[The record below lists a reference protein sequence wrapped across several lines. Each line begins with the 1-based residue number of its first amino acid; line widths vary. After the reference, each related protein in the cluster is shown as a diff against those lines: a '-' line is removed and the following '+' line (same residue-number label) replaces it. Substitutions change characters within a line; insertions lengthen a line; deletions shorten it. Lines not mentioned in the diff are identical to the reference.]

1 MYQVIARKYRPQTFA
16 DVVSQEHVKT
26 TLENAIA
33 QQRIAHGYIFSGQ
46 RGTGKTTVARIL
58 ARCLNCVQGPTNKP
72 CGVCSSCVEIAQGNS
87 PDVIEIDAASNR
99 GINEMRE
106 LRENVRYR
114 PARDRYKVFI
124 IDEAHQIT
132 SEAFNALLK
141 TIEEPPSWVIFVLC
155 TTEAHK
161 IPATIASRCQHFSFR
176 SVDFDEVVAR
186 MDWICREEGIE
197 ADAEVLSVLAQA
209 GEGSIRDSLS
219 ALDQAIACCG
229 TKLNAGEVRA
239 LLGAFSLDALA
250 QVTDAL
256 AASDS
261 NRMLELV
268 NELERNGHNLQHFSR
283 ELSRYFRNLL
293 VAKIAGSATRLI
305 AASNA
310 ERSRFA
316 EISAAF
322 SEEDLTRYLQLSLD
336 LFRDLQFSLQPRFH
350 LEIGLLKLVQ
360 AGRLVAIEEALAGL
374 RADAGTGRGGDGE
387 RGRLREGENE
397 AAARRHGGTPERPNP
412 KSQIP
417 TATPPPSAPSR
428 PSPFELDRAKKA
440 AARSDPESALTVSM
454 GATALAPA
462 PAETPAGAIDWREK
476 IHAALMK
483 LDLPFTADAVEHS
496 TITEVGNTLQF
507 VAPKEFLLA
516 MRPEDLTKGIQ
527 QVTSQQFKIKVTPGE
542 TAPPAGAA
550 PIGEVKTD
558 DVSRRALENAEVQ
571 RFREVFGGEVR
582 AVRDLKKVE

>member
-16 DVVSQEHVKT
+16 DVVNQEHVKT

-58 ARCLNCVQGPTNKP
+58 ARCVNCVQGPTVTP
-72 CGVCSSCVEIAQGNS
+72 DGTCASCLEIAQGNA

-114 PARDRYKVFI
+114 PVRDRYKVFI

-141 TIEEPPSWVIFVLC
+141 TIEEPPAWVIFVLC

-186 MDWICREEGIE
+186 MEWICRQEGIE
-197 ADAEVLSVLAQA
+197 ADAEALAVLAQA

-229 TKLNAGEVRA
+229 GKLNAAEVRA
-239 LLGAFSLDALA
+239 LLGTFSLDALA
-250 QVTDAL
+250 GVTEAL

-261 NRMLELV
+261 GKMLALV
-268 NELERNGHNLQHFSR
+268 DELERNGHNLQHFSR

-293 VAKIAGSATRLI
+293 VGRIAGSETRLI
-305 AASNA
+305 AASKA
-310 ERSRFA
+310 ERARFA

-360 AGRLVAIEEALAGL
+360 AGKLVAIEEALAGL
-374 RADAGTGRGGDGE
+374 KGDGE
-387 RGRLREGENE
+387 KGK
-397 AAARRHGGTPERPNP
+397 AAPKAGTVAQTGA
-412 KSQIP
+412 KSQA
-417 TATPPPSAPSR
+417 TAGPPPPAR

-440 AARSDPESALTVSM
+440 ARPEPQSMAAASM
-454 GATALAPA
+454 GATASVGATALARERA
-462 PAETPAGAIDWREK
+462 PVDEGVANWREAL
-476 IHAALMK
+476 HAALVELGMT
-483 LDLPFTADAVEHS
+483 FTADAVEHS
-496 TITEVGNTLQF
+496 EVTQAGNVLKF
-507 VAPKEFLLA
+507 VTPKDFMLA
-516 MRPEDLTKGIQ
+516 MRQEDLSKALQ
-527 QVTSQQFKIKVTPGE
+527 RVSARPFKITVTF
-542 TAPPAGAA
+542 
-550 PIGEVKTD
+550 GEVAPVRSAAVAEQKPD
-558 DVSRRALENAEVQ
+558 AVAGRALANPEVQ

-582 AVRDLKKVE
+582 TVRDLKRVE

>member
-16 DVVSQEHVKT
+16 DVVNQEHVKT
-26 TLENAIA
+26 TLENAIT

-58 ARCLNCVQGPTNKP
+58 ARCLNCVQGPTVTP
-72 CGVCSSCVEIAQGNS
+72 DGVCASCLEIAQGNA

-114 PARDRYKVFI
+114 PVRDRYKVFI

-141 TIEEPPSWVIFVLC
+141 TIEEPPAWVIFVLC

-186 MDWICREEGIE
+186 MDWICKQEGIE
-197 ADAEVLSVLAQA
+197 ADAEALAVLAQA

-229 TKLNAGEVRA
+229 AKLNAAEVRA
-239 LLGAFSLDALA
+239 LLGTFSLDALA
-250 QVTDAL
+250 GVTDAL

-261 NRMLELV
+261 SRMLALV
-268 NELERNGHNLQHFSR
+268 DELERNGHNLQHFSR

-293 VAKIAGSATRLI
+293 VSRIAGSDTRLI
-305 AASNA
+305 AASKA
-310 ERSRFA
+310 V
-316 EISAAF
+316 
-322 SEEDLTRYLQLSLD
+322 
-336 LFRDLQFSLQPRFH
+336 RDLQFSLQPRFH

-360 AGRLVAIEEALAGL
+360 AGKLVAIEEALAGL
-374 RADAGTGRGGDGE
+374 KGDGE
-387 RGRLREGENE
+387 KGRRGEVAAKTG
-397 AAARRHGGTPERPNP
+397 AAAQPNP
-412 KSQIP
+412 KAQIP
-417 TATPPPSAPSR
+417 AGPPAPAR

-440 AARSDPESALTVSM
+440 ARPEPQSM
-454 GATALAPA
+454 AASVGATALAPERT
-462 PAETPAGAIDWREK
+462 PAEEGITNWGETL
-476 IHAALMK
+476 HAALVELGMT
-483 LDLPFTADAVEHS
+483 FTADAVEHS
-496 TITEVGNTLQF
+496 EVTQAGNVLQF
-507 VAPKEFLLA
+507 VTPKDFMLA
-516 MRPEDLTKGIQ
+516 MRPEDLSKAVQ
-527 QVTSQQFKIKVTPGE
+527 RVSARQFKITVTAGE
-542 TAPPAGAA
+542 TATPKRGAA
-550 PIGEVKTD
+550 VAEQKQDEVAQ
-558 DVSRRALENAEVQ
+558 RALANPEVQ

-582 AVRDLKKVE
+582 TVRDLKRVE